1 MKIKQTEWFQ
11 KLNQHEHVLIFGAG
25 AGALL
30 TYTWLKQMNVD
41 PECFLVSERWD
52 NPLCLKQ
59 KLVKTFQEIDGELK
73 QNALVVISQKYEDND
88 EMRKVLQQAG
98 FKNMVPSILQNTS
111 AITREL
117 QTYRQSVLGSMKVSS
132 PILEMSCRANSD
144 LVNLCI
150 YAVTSDKNL
159 HKSRQQYQSDYI
171 TYIQAGAKCT
181 DVRVCDLTDDSGEN
195 ISDLN
200 PWYCELTAGY
210 WISKNDFVHDY
221 IGLYHYSRGLSLSD
235 GQLEIIVKEKVDV
248 VLPIPHV
255 WKYEMRS
262 VCFLYT
268 DLVLDAIRRVSPEY
282 VASAELFFSKKIFF
296 AGNIVLARSEIYTK
310 YYNWM
315 FRVLQECERIH
326 RGGKAQ
332 VRPRTW
338 GYCGEILTSIYF
350 IHNRK
355 NYQIV
360 FSAMRDL
367 Y

>member
-144 LVNLCI
+144 LVNQ
-150 YAVTSDKNL
+150 D
-159 HKSRQQYQSDYI
+159 
-171 TYIQAGAKCT
+171 
-181 DVRVCDLTDDSGEN
+181 
-195 ISDLN
+195 
-200 PWYCELTAGY
+200 
-210 WISKNDFVHDY
+210 
-221 IGLYHYSRGLSLSD
+221 
-235 GQLEIIVKEKVDV
+235 
-248 VLPIPHV
+248 
-255 WKYEMRS
+255 
-262 VCFLYT
+262 
-268 DLVLDAIRRVSPEY
+268 
-282 VASAELFFSKKIFF
+282 
-296 AGNIVLARSEIYTK
+296 
-310 YYNWM
+310 
-315 FRVLQECERIH
+315 
-326 RGGKAQ
+326 
-332 VRPRTW
+332 
-338 GYCGEILTSIYF
+338 
-350 IHNRK
+350 
-355 NYQIV
+355 
-360 FSAMRDL
+360 
-367 Y
+367 